1 MLRKESIRKKNYLIR
16 KKKYFSIS
24 VNFFLP
30 LVKLIKNNYKQKTIF
45 LSLYYPTNSE
55 VNILNFFNIKNKK
68 NIKTLLPI
76 VMKKNNLKFVE
87 WNLYDPLK
95 VNKYGMLEPNLS
107 KKFVV
112 PNIML
117 IPLLAYDLKNNRI
130 GYGKGYYDR
139 FLNKYLKIKKNM
151 LTIGIAF
158 SFQKYN
164 KLPASSLD
172 VKLDYILTEKGLQK
186 KWTF

>member
-1 MLRKESIRKKNYLIR
+1 MN
-16 KKKYFSIS
+16 
-24 VNFFLP
+24 
-30 LVKLIKNNYKQKTIF
+30 
-45 LSLYYPTNSE
+45 
-55 VNILNFFNIKNKK
+55 
-68 NIKTLLPI
+68 
-76 VMKKNNLKFVE
+76 
-87 WNLYDPLK
+87 
-95 VNKYGMLEPNLS
+95 VNKFRKEPNLP

-117 IPLLAYDLKNNRI
+117 IPLLAYDINNNRI
-130 GYGKGYYDR
+130 GYGKGYYDQ

-164 KLPASSLD
+164 KLPTSSLD

-186 KWTF
+186 K

>member
-1 MLRKESIRKKNYLIR
+1 MFKSLLVLNIYRIFISLGIILMLGQISFAGSGKYKNSKQPYWSIGQYNSALSDACRRHEFNQRKIQNLNIGYSG
-16 KKKYFSIS
+16 
-24 VNFFLP
+24 
-30 LVKLIKNNYKQKTIF
+30 NNGRGVTGIATQ
-45 LSLYYPTNSE
+45 
-55 VNILNFFNIKNKK
+55 
-68 NIKTLLPI
+68 
-76 VMKKNNLKFVE
+76 E

-158 SFQKYN
+158 SFQK
-164 KLPASSLD
+164 
-172 VKLDYILTEKGLQK
+172 
-186 KWTF
+186 

>member
-1 MLRKESIRKKNYLIR
+1 MLRKELIRKKNYLIR

-24 VNFFLP
+24 PKFFFP
-30 LVKLIKNNYKQKTIF
+30 LIKLIKKKYNNKPIS

-55 VNILNFFNIKNKK
+55 VNVLNFFNLKNKN
-68 NIKTLLPI
+68 NIKTSLPI
-76 VMKKNNLKFVE
+76 VIANNNLKFVE

-95 VNKYGMLEPNLS
+95 VNKYGMLEPSL
-107 KKFVV
+107 KKKSIV

-117 IPLLAYDLKNNRI
+117 VPLLAYDLENNRI
-130 GYGKGYYDR
+130 GYGKGYYDK

-164 KLPASSLD
+164 KLPASNLD
-172 VKLDYILTEKGLQK
+172 VKLNYILTEKGLQK
-186 KWTF
+186 K